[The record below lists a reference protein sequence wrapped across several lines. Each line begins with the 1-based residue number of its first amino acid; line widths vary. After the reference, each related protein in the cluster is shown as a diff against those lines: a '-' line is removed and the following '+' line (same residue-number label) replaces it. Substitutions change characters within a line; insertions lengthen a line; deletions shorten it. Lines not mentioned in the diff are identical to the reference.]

1 MKKKTIITT
10 ILIVAVIAGLGGA
23 RYYKEVQN
31 KKGES
36 KIEENTYKEVEYTYN
51 DGINK
56 PVNVVIKEAPKR
68 AVTLSQFMTEML
80 LSLDL
85 GNSMV
90 GTALLDNP
98 ILPEFKE
105 AYDKIPQIKIT
116 EGHDISKEG
125 FLALKPDF
133 VSGWL
138 QSLEAKGTG
147 TPAELE
153 KEGIAPYVASA
164 LDGNATI
171 NNVYDDYM
179 QLGRIFG
186 VEDKATQVVN
196 KMKADIKAVED
207 SVAKTSE
214 ANRPK
219 VLIYDSGEKDAYV
232 AGGGLANN
240 LITLAGGRNIFGDL
254 NNQWNTVSFESIASK
269 NPDIILVTNYLAQP
283 ESVEQK
289 INTLKTNPAF
299 KEVNAVK
306 NNKIYTIDLAN
317 LSPGIRNPIAI
328 KQMNEVFYGVKG

>member
-1 MKKKTIITT
+1 MKKKSIIIS
-10 ILIVAVIAGLGGA
+10 ILVILAIGGVGGG
-23 RYYKEVQN
+23 RYYQEIQKN
-31 KKGES
+31 KNES
-36 KIEENTYKEVEYTYN
+36 KVEENTYKEVEYTYN

-56 PVNVVIKEAPKR
+56 PVNVVVKEAPKR

-80 LSLDL
+80 LSLNL

-98 ILPEFKE
+98 ILPEFKA
-105 AYDKIPQIKIT
+105 AYDKIPQLKIT
-116 EGHDISKEG
+116 EGHDISKES

-133 VSGWL
+133 ASGWL

-171 NNVYDDYM
+171 NNVYEDYM
-179 QLGRIFG
+179 ELGKIFG
-186 VEDKATQVVN
+186 VEGKATNMVN
-196 KMKADIKAVED
+196 EMKQQIKEVED
-207 SVAKTSE
+207 KVAKTKDE
-214 ANRPK
+214 DKPN
-219 VLIYDSGEKDAYV
+219 VLVYDSGEKDAYV
-232 AGGGLANN
+232 VGGGLANN
-240 LITLAGGRNIFGDL
+240 LITLAGGKNIFGDL
-254 NNQWNTVSFESIASK
+254 KNQWNTVSFESIAAK
-269 NPDIILVTNYLAQP
+269 NPDIILVTNYLSQP
-283 ESVEQK
+283 ESVDQK
-289 INTLKTNPAF
+289 ISTLKTNPAF

-328 KQMNEVFYGVKG
+328 KQMNEFFYGKSV